1 MRAPADEQSGVG
13 PFFERIRPECG
24 SSAVAGVALG
34 PPLSGRPIPPSQAAV
49 TIRLPAGD
57 GAQSAAVPT
66 KVNGFASSFWLS
78 SADAVAGTNAMS
90 MVVAN
95 NTKRRFI
102 WNLPPRA
109 K

>member
-57 GAQSAAVPT
+57 GAQSAAVPP
-66 KVNGFASSFWLS
+66 KVNGLAASFWLAS
-78 SADAVAGTNAMS
+78 GDAGAGENAMGI
-90 MVVAN
+90 VCGN
-95 NTKRRFI
+95 TTKRRFLGI
-102 WNLPPRA
+102 
-109 K
+109 